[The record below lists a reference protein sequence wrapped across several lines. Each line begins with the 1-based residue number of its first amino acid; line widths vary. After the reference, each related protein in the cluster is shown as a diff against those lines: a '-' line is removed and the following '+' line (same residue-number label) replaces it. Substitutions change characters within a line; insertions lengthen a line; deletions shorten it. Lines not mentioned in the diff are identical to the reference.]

1 MKIKTAFEIH
11 SKELMTKWYPYW
23 CREISEKIPGDF
35 KITDK
40 EIYSEI
46 THQCLYLSDKF
57 KGGSYPAYCNK
68 FVVIRCVNSFWNE
81 YKKIDHSIIFDEED
95 DEEDEDEY
103 TEKHVIISSD
113 ISAKSTLNERHKK
126 TEMMTA
132 VYDAAIKLDKETEGY
147 YQYAAIIDDMRMGMS
162 MEEIAKE
169 LGTHKMEISRRFATI
184 KTHTNKEN
192 YEA

>member
-23 CREISEKIPGDF
+23 CREISEKIPSDF
-35 KITDK
+35 NITDK

-57 KGGSYPAYCNK
+57 KGGSYPAYCNQ
-68 FVVIRCVNSFWNE
+68 FVVIRCINSFWNE
-81 YKKIDHSIIFDEED
+81 YKKIDHSIIFDAED
-95 DEEDEDEY
+95 DEDEDEY

-184 KTHTNKEN
+184 KNHTNKEN